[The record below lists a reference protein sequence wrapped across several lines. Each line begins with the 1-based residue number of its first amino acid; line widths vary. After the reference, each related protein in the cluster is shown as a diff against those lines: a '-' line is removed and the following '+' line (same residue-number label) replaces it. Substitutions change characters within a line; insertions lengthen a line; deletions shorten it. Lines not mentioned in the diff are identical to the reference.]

1 MLGAAHALQQLA
13 AWNPKCMEFEA
24 QAHTGP
30 APLKKVL
37 DGTAVFKDKRYRV
50 IRAPRKKKR
59 TNKRTH

>member
-1 MLGAAHALQQLA
+1 MLGAAHAMQQVA

-37 DGTAVFKDKRYRV
+37 DGTAVFKNPRYRV
-50 IRAPRKKKR
+50 GYKPRRKR
-59 TNKRTH
+59 KAKR